1 MTLNF
6 PGILP
11 ISTNQL
17 RRTNFQCKTVHKS
30 VKYSAFENTIAI
42 ECLGKLQEIREF
54 EAGYDEKEEYLEC
67 SVMVSMP
74 NLITKKDKHISS
86 QSLDLDNCLKGL
98 LDSVFK
104 TFRFLDDRM
113 ICRLLVEKGIGEKGV
128 VVTLERLKMRSERPI
143 HGIDTPRS

>member
-17 RRTNFQCKTVHKS
+17 RRTNFRRKIVHKS
-30 VKYSAFENTIAI
+30 AKYSAFENTIAI
-42 ECLGKLQEIREF
+42 ECLGKLQEIRDF
-54 EAGYDEKEEYLEC
+54 ETDYDIKEEYLEC
-67 SVMVSMP
+67 TVFVSMP
-74 NLITKKDKHISS
+74 NLIAKKGWISS

-104 TFRFLDDRM
+104 CFSKLDDRM
-113 ICRLLVEKGIGEKGV
+113 ICRLLVEKGVGDKGV
-128 VVTLERLKMRSERPI
+128 VVTIERLKMRSERSI